1 VIGDSN
7 MEMGVRAL
15 FRLDN
20 TNSDALVDLQR
31 RLDQVPVRTN
41 ERVAAVLV
49 KLPPS
54 AASSV
59 HSNDALAILQGSKLY
74 IMPCAATLAALPV
87 LHVSLTAPQL
97 GACAAER
104 WSSKSALHNLESG
117 ET

>member
-1 VIGDSN
+1 

-54 AASSV
+54 AASS
-59 HSNDALAILQGSKLY
+59 NDALAILQGSKLY
-74 IMPCAATLAALPV
+74 IVPCAAALAALPV

-97 GACAAER
+97 GACAASR
-104 WSSKSALHNLESG
+104 RRADVSMS
-117 ET
+117 